1 MTIKRFA
8 VLGLMVLLG
17 GCYQQASDSF
27 EAVNSDSGAQSLSA
41 SPTPQVLNPNAD
53 ASPVVIV
60 PNDGVTPTDSVVILQ
75 PNDTTPVTSDT
86 TPTVVVIMPS
96 VPTNTPLA
104 LQPSQ
109 LLPTAT
115 PPTLITPQ
123 SPSQLV
129 VASATSV
136 SATSVTG
143 AGTNV
148 STNGII
154 TPTDLPIVNEACIYV
169 VQGGDNLFRIAI
181 NNNTTLAELL
191 ATNNLSENS
200 VIQPGQE
207 LQIPNCDANATATAL
222 PTSATQ
228 AVTTGN
234 SAPATLQ
241 SSGTSGNTGT
251 QTTHTVQ
258 TGETL
263 STIAQRYGVTVN
275 AIVTANN
282 LSNPDRLNVGQ
293 QLVIPTP

>member
-75 PNDTTPVTSDT
+75 PDDSTPVTSDT